1 MDNKKLTWKH
11 YLGIAV
17 VAVLVIYLVIG
28 FSFSNKFFWGTKIN
42 GMNVAGKTADQV
54 IEMFDKKAND
64 YSLTIKERKDKT
76 ETLTSDQLRTKF
88 EGADEIKQI
97 KEDQGSFGWIKGLFG
112 SEHYDNVTMY
122 SYDTKSFTKAYKKLD
137 AFNNKKMIKIANA
150 KPVYKDGKFEIQK
163 EEEGTELK
171 KDVAA
176 KKIGEAVK
184 DGLSTISLDKE
195 NCYDNPEYTSDNDK
209 LINLTKDMNKK
220 LKGSIT
226 YKFGK
231 QEVVLDKNTYSSWLK
246 IKKDYSGYTVD
257 KNAMENWVLKF
268 MYKYNT
274 QYGWHK
280 FKTHDGRTKKIY
292 GGPYGWRISKDK
304 EMASV
309 KKMLANGTTETREPY
324 WREKGKVYDGVN
336 GDIGDTYVEVDMG
349 AQTVYYF
356 KKGKL
361 KFTTSCVTGKMTAD
375 RKTPECVAYILY
387 KQPSATLS
395 GQGYSSDVKYWMP
408 FIGNVGFHS
417 APWRGSFG
425 GSEYISNGSHGCVNL
440 PTYAAATL
448 YKLVSQGD
456 PVVAY
461 Y

>member
-1 MDNKKLTWKH
+1 MENKKLTWKH

-17 VAVLVIYLVIG
+17 VAVLVIYFVIG
-28 FSFSNKFFWGTKIN
+28 FYFSKKFFWGTKIN
-42 GMNVAGKTADQV
+42 GMNVAGKTVDEVVEIFNKNAS
-54 IEMFDKKAND
+54 D
-64 YSLTIKERKDKT
+64 YSLTIKERKGKT
-76 ETLTSDQLRTKF
+76 ETLTSDQVKTKF

-112 SEHYDNVTMY
+112 TEHYDN
-122 SYDTKSFTKAYKKLD
+122 S
-137 AFNNKKMIKIANA
+137 KKMIKTANA
-150 KPVYKDGKFEIQK
+150 KPVYKDGKFIIQK

-171 KDVAA
+171 EDIAA
-176 KKIGEAVK
+176 KKIGQAVK
-184 DGLSTISLDKE
+184 DGIPSISLDKE
-195 NCYDNPEYTSDNDK
+195 NCYNNPEYTSKSDK
-209 LINLTKDMNKK
+209 LVSLTKEMNKK

-231 QEVVLDKNTYSSWLK
+231 QVVVLDKNTYSSWLK
-246 IKKDYSGYTVD
+246 TKKDYSGYKVD
-257 KNAMENWVLKF
+257 KNAMENWLLKF

-309 KKMLANGTTETREPY
+309 KKMLKEGTTETREPY
-324 WREKGKVYDGVN
+324 WREKAKVYDGVN

-349 AQTVYYF
+349 AQTVYYY

-361 KFTTSCVTGKMTAD
+361 KFATACVTGKLTAD

-425 GSEYISNGSHGCVNL
+425 GSEYVSNGSHGCVNL
-440 PTYAAATL
+440 PTSSAATL

-456 PVVAY
+456 PVVTY